1 MKAAR
6 IHGYGADLVMEDI
19 PTPEPGPDQVL
30 VRVKAAS
37 LNPLDVK
44 LHSGAMHSF
53 FPLAFPYTLGTDL
66 TGIVERTGAGVTG
79 WQAGDAVVARL
90 DPTSGGAVAEF
101 ALLPTGYLAA
111 APKTVSLDDAAGI
124 PTAAGTAWQALFEIG
139 ELKGGQTVLV
149 HAGAGGVGSF
159 AVQLAREMGAR
170 VIATAS
176 GSGIEIARR
185 LGADQVIDYTAAD
198 FAGRLSDVDLVLD
211 TIGGETQQRSF
222 GVLRTGGLL
231 ISTVS
236 PPDEALAKA
245 HGVTASFVFHQSD
258 AGRLGKII
266 ERLDAGSLRV
276 LVDRTVPLT
285 DFADAFLYQASGRA
299 RGKIIL
305 SLHDPAP

>member
-44 LHSGAMHSF
+44 LHSGAMHGF

-139 ELKGGQTVLV
+139 GLKGGQTVLV

-211 TIGGETQQRSF
+211 TVGGETQQRSF

-276 LVDRTVPLT
+276 LVDRTAPLT
-285 DFADAFLYQASGRA
+285 DFADAFLYQDSGRA

>member
-44 LHSGAMHSF
+44 LHSGAMHGF

-66 TGIVERTGAGVTG
+66 TGTVERTGPGVTG
-79 WQAGDAVVARL
+79 WRAGDAVVTRL
-90 DPTSGGAVAEF
+90 DPTSGGAIAEF
-101 ALLPTGYLAA
+101 ALLPATYLAA
-111 APKTVSLDDAAGI
+111 APKTVSLNDAAGI
-124 PTAAGTAWQALFEIG
+124 PTAAGTAWQALFEAAG
-139 ELKGGQTVLV
+139 LKGGQTVLV

-159 AVQLAREMGAR
+159 AVQLARAAGAR

-176 GSGIEIARR
+176 GPGIGIARR
-185 LGADQVIDYTAAD
+185 LGADQVIDYTAED
-198 FAGRLSDVDLVLD
+198 FAGKLSDVDLVLD

-222 GVLRTGGLL
+222 AVLRAGGSLV
-231 ISTVS
+231 STVS

-245 HGVTASFVFHQSD
+245 HNVTVSFVFHKSD
-258 AGRLGKII
+258 AGRLSKII